1 MNSVEKGV
9 KISMLQTKGPMS
21 QHCFSKFPMS
31 RHYVEKV
38 LKLWQCRDISR
49 RRESTDSLN
58 VATTKQCRDISQ
70 SLNIGDHHIQCHDI
84 RIGNVATFTQGNL
97 IGETSQNVAT
107 LNKCRDINQKYWQRI
122 TKPSY
127 LMLRHQTKNVMTSA

>member
-1 MNSVEKGV
+1 MF
-9 KISMLQTKGPMS
+9 QRKGPMS

-38 LKLWQCRDISR
+38 LKLWQCRDISW

-70 SLNIGDHHIQCHDI
+70 SLNTGDHHIQCRDI
-84 RIGNVATFTQGNL
+84 RIGNVATLTQGNL
-97 IGETSQNVAT
+97 IGETSQNVMT

-122 TKPSY
+122 SEPSD
-127 LMLRHQTKNVMTSA
+127 LMSQHQTRNVTTSS